1 MPGRKGMKWGQ
12 HIFGDDDYDPHGR
25 PAQIKSYRELE
36 DAWGVTDGVA
46 KRNLA
51 NPLEAGPKMTMAAPK
66 DSKTGQRLTSHALQ
80 YKKTYKDKNGN
91 LTSTSVGK
99 PVKVDTKDPKS
110 RDNVAKQMLDA
121 PANKDKKYAVGSAAY
136 GNKHYYQNALEMGNK
151 IAGTYS
157 HMSDAD
163 RSLMAKYGINMN
175 PRRQYLHVDSSNKYH
190 YGDFN
195 QSGVAQARAYRD
207 AVNAK
212 NRNSR
217 SDVGNALHDAGE
229 ALKARYKDIRG
240 NVKRDMVNLR
250 NKFNKTALGQLVKEY
265 KKRKARAKNDLQRA
279 ARKITGK

>member
-25 PAQIKSYRELE
+25 PAQIKSGRDLE
-36 DAWGVTDGVA
+36 DAWGVTDGVQ
-46 KRNLA
+46 KRNLN
-51 NPLEAGPKMTMAAPK
+51 NPIEAGPKMTIKEAK
-66 DSKTGQRLTSHALQ
+66 DEKTGQRKGAYIQ
-80 YKKTYKDKNGN
+80 AFDAKT
-91 LTSTSVGK
+91 GK
-99 PVKVDTKDPKS
+99 PISKMHSTAGKDYGKQVKDLHKKVKGRADTIRIEHP
-110 RDNVAKQMLDA
+110 
-121 PANKDKKYAVGSAAY
+121 AY
-136 GNKHYYQNALEMGNK
+136 GGKHYYQNALEMGNK

-163 RSLMAKYGINMN
+163 RSLMAKYKINMN
-175 PRRQYLHVDSSNKYH
+175 PRRQYIHADTSGKYN

-195 QSGVAQARAYRD
+195 QTGVAQARAYRD

-217 SDVGNALHDAGE
+217 SDIGNALHDAGE
-229 ALKARYKDIRG
+229 ALKSRYKDIRG

-250 NKFNKTALGQLVKEY
+250 NKFNKTAIGKLVKEY

-279 ARKITGK
+279 ARKIIGK